1 MFVWCVVKEEEG
13 RIEEEWL
20 FVLFIYIY
28 IYFFS
33 VWQVCRR
40 VKEGS
45 KEGRMP
51 QSSQRF
57 HELQE

>member
-1 MFVWCVVKEEEG
+1 MWCVVKEEEG

-20 FVLFIYIY
+20 FVLFIYI
-28 IYFFS
+28 FFS

-40 VKEGS
+40 VKEGC
-45 KEGRMP
+45 KQGRMP

>member
-13 RIEEEWL
+13 RIEKQWL

-28 IYFFS
+28 IFFP

-40 VKEGS
+40 VKEGGT
-45 KEGRMP
+45 EGRMP